1 MSARQNDRRQPDI
14 TSDNGVAAEDSMVE
28 TENHGAAPDAP
39 EAANSPGQAVE
50 QPASPAASGGEE
62 TRSQDGRTIGPAD
75 LPDVEAAPE
84 AGTTPAEDKESA
96 RSSDDVMALDVIG
109 HLPSPPPSAVKIKG
123 RAGGI
128 FVEIGE
134 GVWADLL
141 DTLGDRLK
149 SAAGFFRGASVIL
162 DVGHR
167 SLTSEELRYFI
178 SLLKAHEMALG
189 VVLSSDEGTLQHAA
203 ELGISTSSTQEAA
216 HPGPVAPVQEAAPAK
231 PDFYV
236 HQGSLRAG
244 QALHRQESIFII
256 GDVNPGAQV
265 SSAGD
270 VYVWGRMRGVAHAG
284 VEGDQTAVVAA
295 LELTPTQLR
304 IGDVIAV
311 PPESKGENGSN
322 WFWKRPPPPRAEV
335 AHVVDGRILI
345 EPWDEIR
352 TGGWK
357 AFSPPTA

>member
-1 MSARQNDRRQPDI
+1 MSVRQNDRKQPDI
-14 TSDNGVAAEDSMVE
+14 SSDNGVAAEDAMV
-28 TENHGAAPDAP
+28 DA
-39 EAANSPGQAVE
+39 
-50 QPASPAASGGEE
+50 GEHA
-62 TRSQDGRTIGPAD
+62 RHQDGRASSPAE
-75 LPDVEAAPE
+75 LPGVEAAPE
-84 AGTTPAEDKESA
+84 EEISPTGDREPERADRAPEE
-96 RSSDDVMALDVIG
+96 VVALDVIG

-128 FVEIGE
+128 FVEIGD

-167 SLTSEELRYFI
+167 SLTPEELRYFI
-178 SLLKAHEMALG
+178 SLLKAHEMTLG
-189 VVLSSDEGTLQHAA
+189 VVLSSDEGTLQNAT
-203 ELGISTSSTQEAA
+203 ELGISTSSTRETI
-216 HPGPVAPVQEAAPAK
+216 HPGPVVAPVQETAPAK
-231 PDFYV
+231 PEFYV

-244 QALHRQESIFII
+244 QALHRQESVFII

-265 SSAGD
+265 SSVGD
-270 VYVWGRMRGVAHAG
+270 IYVWGRMRGVAHAG
-284 VEGDQTAVVAA
+284 IEGNSTAVVAA

-322 WFWKRPPPPRAEV
+322 RFWKRPPPPRAEV

-357 AFSPPTA
+357 AFSPPMS